1 MANNL
6 SAIKLPNGI
15 TYNLKDNISGYI
27 TASSIPVNSVN
38 GKTGDVVLDADDVGA
53 LPANTTISKV
63 HLVRW

>member
-1 MANNL
+1 MADNL
-6 SAIKLPNGI
+6 SAIKLPNGV
-15 TYNLKDNISGYI
+15 TYNLKDNVSGYI

-38 GKTGDVVLDADDVGA
+38 GKTGDVVLSASDVDA